1 MRFKVFLE
9 LLKLRLK
16 KKASHYTVGPSISI
30 KIGYNPSINISNALV
45 DLNHK
50 EKRFIVFPIKI
61 YGEKLRHLNIVLLD
75 NKTKI
80 VERFEPFN
88 DYINFKQ
95 INDLL
100 EPFLYKLMEKK
111 KIYFLKYQNTLNTET
126 VLTDKNCGYYC
137 IKYAYNK
144 IVF

>member
-1 MRFKVFLE
+1 MRFQEFLE

-16 KKASHYTVGPSISI
+16 KASNYTVGPIISI
-30 KIGYNPSINISNALV
+30 KIGCNPSIHISNASV
-45 DLNHK
+45 NLNHN
-50 EKRFIVFPIKI
+50 RFIIFPIKI
-61 YGEKLRHLNIVLLD
+61 YGETLRHLNIVLLD

-88 DYINFKQ
+88 GYISFKQ

-137 IKYAYNK
+137 IEYVYRTI